1 MSNAFDPTSSE
12 EPTGD
17 GGHNEHGHDEHG
29 HDDGHSHGGH
39 DHAAHGPAPLPGV
52 DPADLHSAVDQI
64 AAALHGYIESA
75 AGVRAEFGA
84 HEADEDPRILAIEER
99 VSGLNAGL
107 YDLIH
112 ERLGMHADLTSLAWE
127 EEPGGEH
134 TDDASDDAP
143 DSFHLGFYVW
153 PPTSPSDESMD
164 SVISMIDA
172 GGEAIAQ
179 RLADSG
185 FQVSEWGAARG
196 TPVLFEDDSDEDS
209 DGEH

>member
-1 MSNAFDPTSSE
+1 MSNAFDPTAG

-17 GGHNEHGHDEHG
+17 DGHGDHGDHSDHGHDNGHG
-29 HDDGHSHGGH
+29 HAGH

-52 DPADLHSAVDQI
+52 DPADLHAAVDQI
-64 AAALHGYIESA
+64 AAALHEYIESA

-127 EEPGGEH
+127 EEPGDSH
-134 TDDASDDAP
+134 SDVDDDGAP

-153 PPTSPSDESMD
+153 PPTGPSDESMD

-196 TPVLFEDDSDEDS
+196 TPVLFEDDSDEDP
-209 DGEH
+209 DGDR